1 MEIILKK
8 FDMDTYIER
17 RIKEL
22 RGEKVY
28 SDDPAAEIARY
39 IQRRLREMRQSG
51 EIERELDKSPL
62 GCYTLR
68 TMGDRDGET

>member
-1 MEIILKK
+1 MGTILKK
-8 FDMDTYIER
+8 FDMDAYTKR

-28 SDDPAAEIARY
+28 SEDPAGEIARY
-39 IQRRLREMRQSG
+39 IKHRMRQLRETR
-51 EIERELDKSPL
+51 EAERELDKSVL
-62 GCYTLR
+62 GCYTIG

>member
-1 MEIILKK
+1 
-8 FDMDTYIER
+8 MDSYTQR

-28 SDDPAAEIARY
+28 MGEF
-39 IQRRLREMRQSG
+39 EG
-51 EIERELDKSPL
+51 EIERYTHQRIQELNGSGDTQSGVDKSPL
-62 GCYTLR
+62 GCYTVS

>member
-1 MEIILKK
+1 LKK
-8 FDMDTYIER
+8 FDMEAYITR

-28 SDDPAAEIARY
+28 GIDPDDGISRYTRRRMREI
-39 IQRRLREMRQSG
+39 RQTL
-51 EIERELDKSPL
+51 EAQRELDKSPL
-62 GCYTLR
+62 GCYTMS

>member
-1 MEIILKK
+1 MGTTLKK
-8 FDMDTYIER
+8 FDMDAYTKR

-28 SDDPAAEIARY
+28 GEGPASDLARY
-39 IQRRLREMRQSG
+39 IKRRMQEMRETAES
-51 EIERELDKSPL
+51 ERRLDKSLL
-62 GCYTLR
+62 GCYTVG

>member
-1 MEIILKK
+1 MATTLKK
-8 FDMDTYIER
+8 FDMDAYTKR

-28 SDDPAAEIARY
+28 SEGPAREIELY
-39 IQRRLREMRQSG
+39 IQRRMREMRQ
-51 EIERELDKSPL
+51 IEEAQRELDKSPL
-62 GCYTLR
+62 GCYTLD